1 MPVVSKITVSGF
13 HFTGIEVD
21 KAILA
26 NGISFTIAFSKEVK
40 DLGKNGWTEVGNLF
54 NGKILLVKGRSQ
66 HMRHS
71 NSMAKSFYTSAIDI
85 NMIIN
90 PSYIIRI
97 ISTQNFEE
105 PGLIM
110 FYVTILDSLR

>member
-1 MPVVSKITVSGF
+1 MPVVSKITLSGF
-13 HFTGIEVD
+13 HFTEIEVD

-26 NGISFTIAFSKEVK
+26 NGISFIIAFSKEVK
-40 DLGKNGWTEVGNLF
+40 DLGKNGWTEVGKLF

-71 NSMAKSFYTSAIDI
+71 NSMAKSFYKSAIDI

-97 ISTQNFEE
+97 ISTQNFDE
-105 PGLIM
+105 PDLIM